1 MSTNI
6 EYKTF
11 PQFYDA
17 IMGDMSTKVSF
28 FQSLIEKY
36 SPNAESVLEVACG
49 TGTLIEGLSKSYVVA
64 GLDLSPEMVTVAK
77 AKMPEN
83 DIRVADMTDFDLDKK
98 FDVVMCVFD
107 SINHLPELPMWS
119 ATFEKA
125 AAHLNDNGLF
135 IFDFNTE
142 TILKVKTVEPTW
154 VKEFDGNIMLM
165 KVFEE
170 DNVYRWNVRI
180 FEDIGNQTYKIHE
193 DNIHE
198 VAFTTEQIE
207 RELKKHFDV
216 LEIVNKRGERP
227 KDETERPFYVCR
239 KKV

>member
-17 IMGDMSTKVSF
+17 IMGDMSSKVGF
-28 FQSLIEKY
+28 FQSIIEKH
-36 SPNAESVLEVACG
+36 SPEAKSVLEIACG
-49 TGTLIEGLSKSYVVA
+49 TGTLIEGLSKRYTVA
-64 GLDLSPEMVTVAK
+64 GLDLSPEMITVAK
-77 AKMPEN
+77 EKLPES
-83 DIRVADMTDFDLDKK
+83 DIRVADMTDFDFSKK

-125 AAHLNDNGLF
+125 ATHLNDKGLF

-142 TILKVKTVEPTW
+142 TILKTKTGEPTW
-154 VKEFDGNIMLM
+154 VKEFEGNLMLM

-170 DNVYRWNVRI
+170 GNMYRWNVRI
-180 FEDIGNQTYKIHE
+180 FENIGNQTYKLRE

-198 VAFTTEQIE
+198 VAFAINEIEQ
-207 RELKKHFDV
+207 ELKKHFEV
-216 LEIVNKRGERP
+216 LEVVNKKGERP